1 MTQPTS
7 RATLKDYAKRQ
18 LGHPVVELNLDDD
31 QMEDRMDDALEFFQ
45 EYHFD
50 GTEKTFLKHQI
61 TGSTLKITSNT
72 VFTAGEKITGGTSGV
87 RATVHQYHSANTTI
101 RYKNPEV
108 KSGGD
113 GNTYYA
119 NTTTTFGN
127 GETVTGGTSGVR
139 ATVHEYHSANTT
151 IRYKNPEVKSGGDGN
166 TYFANTT
173 TTFGNGE
180 TVTGA
185 DSGASATTASSS
197 ANSLGDFDNQYI
209 TISENIIGIR
219 GVFPFYDD
227 TNNSSNMFSVNYQYA
242 LSDLYSMGAMQD
254 FRNYVLTQQKL
265 SMINELFH
273 GMPQF
278 RYNRHT
284 DRLYLDID
292 WGTDVKIDDF
302 IIAEAYLITDPSSY
316 TDVFGDM
323 FLKKY
328 VTALFKKQWGQN
340 LIKFEG
346 MQLPGGVTLNGR
358 QLYDDATTEIDR
370 IEEEVQ
376 LKYQLP
382 DDFMVG

>member
-31 QMEDRMDDALEFFQ
+31 QMEDRIDDALEFFQ

-50 GTEKTFLKHQI
+50 ATEPTFLKHQI
-61 TGSTLKITSNT
+61 TASTLKLTANV
-72 VFTAGEKITGGTSGV
+72 VFTAGE
-87 RATVHQYHSANTTI
+87 TI
-101 RYKNPEV
+101 
-108 KSGGD
+108 
-113 GNTYYA
+113 
-119 NTTTTFGN
+119 
-127 GETVTGGTSGVR
+127 TGGTSGVR

-166 TYFANTT
+166 TFYANTT

-180 TVTGA
+180 TITGGT
-185 DSGASATTASSS
+185 SGASATTASSN

-209 TISENIIGIR
+209 SITENIIGVK
-219 GVFPFYDD
+219 GVIPFYRE
-227 TNNSSNMFSVNYQYA
+227 TEGNTNMFSVNYQYA
-242 LSDLYSMGAMQD
+242 LNDLYRMGTGAQMS
-254 FRNYVLTQQKL
+254 NYVFTQQHL
-265 SMINELFH
+265 TTINNLFNT
-273 GMPQF
+273 MPRF
-278 RYNRHT
+278 RFNRHT
-284 DRLYLDID
+284 DRLYLDIR
-292 WGTDVKIDDF
+292 WGDDVKIDDF
-302 IIAEAYLITDPSSY
+302 IVAECYTITDPDTFS
-316 TDVFGDM
+316 DVYGDM

-328 VTALFKKQWGQN
+328 ITALFKKQWGQN

-358 QLYDDATTEIDR
+358 QLYDDAVQELDK

-382 DDFMVG
+382 DDLMIG

>member
-31 QMEDRMDDALEFFQ
+31 QMEDRIDDALEFFQ

-50 GTEKTFLKHQI
+50 GTYPKFVKRQI
-61 TGSTLKITSNT
+61 TASTLKITSNVT
-72 VFTAGEKITGGTSGV
+72 FTEGEYITGGTSGV
-87 RATVHQYHSANTTI
+87 RATVHEYHSANTTI

-127 GETVTGGTSGVR
+127 GETITGGTSSLT
-139 ATVHEYHSANTT
+139 ATTNGTSANA
-151 IRYKNPEVKSGGDGN
+151 
-166 TYFANTT
+166 F
-173 TTFGNGE
+173 
-180 TVTGA
+180 
-185 DSGASATTASSS
+185 
-197 ANSLGDFDNQYI
+197 GDFDNQYI
-209 TISENIIGIR
+209 SIDENVIGIKS
-219 GVFPFYDD
+219 VIPFYSD
-227 TNNSSNMFSVNYQYA
+227 TSSSSNMFSVNYQYA
-242 LSDLYSMGAMQD
+242 LNDLYTMGSMSSMK
-254 FRNYVLTQQKL
+254 NYTFSQQRI
-265 SMINELFH
+265 SMIHNLFH
-273 GMPQF
+273 TMPRF
-278 RYNRHT
+278 RFNRHM

-292 WGTDVKIDDF
+292 WGSDVKIDDW
-302 IIAEAYLITDPSSY
+302 IVAEAYAIVDPSSY
-316 TDVFGDM
+316 SDVWGDM

-328 VTALFKKQWGQN
+328 VTSLFKKQWGQN

-346 MQLPGGVTLNGR
+346 MQLPGGITLNGR
-358 QLYDDATTEIDR
+358 QLYDDANTELER

>member
-31 QMEDRMDDALEFFQ
+31 QMEDRIDDALEFFQ

-50 GTEKTFLKHQI
+50 GTFPTFLKHQI
-61 TGSTLKITSNT
+61 TASTLKITSN
-72 VFTAGEKITGGTSGV
+72 VSFEAGEVITGGT
-87 RATVHQYHSANTTI
+87 T
-101 RYKNPEV
+101 
-108 KSGGD
+108 
-113 GNTYYA
+113 
-119 NTTTTFGN
+119 
-127 GETVTGGTSGVR
+127 GVR

-166 TYFANTT
+166 TFYANTT
-173 TTFGNGE
+173 TTFGNSE
-180 TVTGA
+180 TITGGT
-185 DSGASATTASSS
+185 SGASATTAASS

-209 TISENIIGIR
+209 SIEENIIGIK
-219 GVFPFYDD
+219 GVIPFFNE
-227 TNNSSNMFSVNYQYA
+227 TNKSTNMFSVDYQYA
-242 LSDLYSMGAMQD
+242 LNDLYTFGGMQS
-254 FRNYVLTQQKL
+254 FKNYVFTQQRL
-265 SMINELFH
+265 SMINNLFNT
-273 GMPQF
+273 MPRF
-278 RYNRHT
+278 RFNRHT
-284 DRLYLDID
+284 DRLHLDVN
-292 WGTDVKIDDF
+292 WGEDVDIDDF
-302 IIAEAYLITDPSSY
+302 IVAEAYIIADPSTFS
-316 TDVFGDM
+316 DVFGDM

-346 MQLPGGVTLNGR
+346 LQLPGGVTLNGR

-382 DDFMVG
+382 DDFFVG

>member
-1 MTQPTS
+1 MTQPTT

-31 QMEDRMDDALEFFQ
+31 QMEDRIDDALEFFQ

-50 GTEKTFLKHQI
+50 GTYPKFVKRQI
-61 TGSTLKITSNT
+61 TASTLKITSNVT
-72 VFTAGEKITGGTSGV
+72 FTEGEYITGGTSGV
-87 RATVHQYHSANTTI
+87 RATVHEYHSANTTI

-127 GETVTGGTSGVR
+127 GETITGGTSSLT
-139 ATVHEYHSANTT
+139 ATTNGTSANA
-151 IRYKNPEVKSGGDGN
+151 
-166 TYFANTT
+166 F
-173 TTFGNGE
+173 
-180 TVTGA
+180 
-185 DSGASATTASSS
+185 
-197 ANSLGDFDNQYI
+197 GDFDNQYI
-209 TISENIIGIR
+209 SIDENVIGIKS
-219 GVFPFYDD
+219 VIPFYSD
-227 TNNSSNMFSVNYQYA
+227 TSSSSNMFSVNYQYA
-242 LSDLYSMGAMQD
+242 LNDLYTMGSMSSMK
-254 FRNYVLTQQKL
+254 NYTFSQQRI
-265 SMINELFH
+265 SMIHNLFH
-273 GMPQF
+273 TMPRF
-278 RYNRHT
+278 RFNRHM

-292 WGTDVKIDDF
+292 WGSDVKIDDW
-302 IIAEAYLITDPSSY
+302 IVAEAYAIVDPSSY
-316 TDVFGDM
+316 SDVWGDM

-328 VTALFKKQWGQN
+328 VTSLFKKQWGQN

-346 MQLPGGVTLNGR
+346 MQLPGGITLNGR
-358 QLYDDATTEIDR
+358 QLYDDANTELER